1 MTLKEMKQKVLALI
15 EELNP
20 NSGLLTDDPDIATKI
35 NDVINQ
41 VIFELIR
48 MKKLPGYV
56 EMEVKEGDL
65 ITYDDIETAGKYAVY
80 QLCNVSGVKYEPKAQ
95 GTMLKIR
102 ESGTIEIEYYK
113 YPEPITTATKDNY
126 EFELPQ
132 DVLEIAPYGIA
143 GDLLK
148 SDISTNYG
156 AIYSQ
161 RYETML
167 QRLDPRY
174 LISTFTIDTK
184 NTIDFIED
192 NTAEI

>member
-1 MTLKEMKQKVLALI
+1 
-15 EELNP
+15 
-20 NSGLLTDDPDIATKI
+20 
-35 NDVINQ
+35 
-41 VIFELIR
+41 
-48 MKKLPGYV
+48 
-56 EMEVKEGDL
+56 MEVQEGDL
-65 ITYDDIETAGKYAVY
+65 ITYDDIEKAGKYAVY
-80 QLCNVSGVKYEPKAQ
+80 QLCNVCGVKYEPKAQ
-95 GTMLKIR
+95 GTILKIR
-102 ESGTIEIEYYK
+102 ETGTIEIEYYK
-113 YPEPITTATKDNY
+113 YPEPITTSTKDNY

-174 LISTFTIDTK
+174 LISTFTIDTE
-184 NTIDFIED
+184 NTIDYIED
-192 NTAEI
+192 STTDV

>member
-20 NSGLLTDDPDIATKI
+20 DSEYLTDDPDIATKI

-41 VIFELIR
+41 VIFELVR

-56 EMEVKEGDL
+56 EIEVEEGDL
-65 ITYDDIETAGKYAVY
+65 ITHDIIEKAGKYAVY
-80 QLCNVSGVKYEPKAQ
+80 QLSNICGVKYEVKAQ
-95 GTMLKIR
+95 GTVIKIL
-102 ESGTIEIEYYK
+102 EKGTVEIEYYK
-113 YPEPITTATKDNY
+113 YPESITSTTKDNY

-161 RYETML
+161 RYEQML

-174 LISTFTIDTK
+174 LISTYTIDCS
-184 NTIDFIED
+184 IEV
-192 NTAEI
+192 

>member
-1 MTLKEMKQKVLALI
+1 MNLKEMKQKVLGLI

-20 NSGLLTDDPDIATKI
+20 NSELLTDDPDIATKI

-56 EMEVKEGDL
+56 EMEVQEGDL
-65 ITYDDIETAGKYAVY
+65 ITYDDIEKAGKYAVY
-80 QLCNVSGVKYEPKAQ
+80 QLSNVSGVKYEPKAQ
-95 GTMLKIR
+95 GTILKIR
-102 ESGTIEIEYYK
+102 ETGTIEIEYYK
-113 YPEPITTATKDNY
+113 YPEAITTSTKDNY

-174 LISTFTIDTK
+174 LISTFTIDTV
-184 NTIDFIED
+184 NTIDFVED
-192 NTAEI
+192 TTTEI

>member
-20 NSGLLTDDPDIATKI
+20 QSDFLTDDPDIATKI

-41 VIFELIR
+41 VIFELVR

-65 ITYDDIETAGKYAVY
+65 ITYDDIEKAGKYAVY
-80 QLCNVSGVKYEPKAQ
+80 QLSNVRGVEYELKAQ

-102 ESGTIEIEYYK
+102 ESGTAEIEYYK
-113 YPEPITTATKDNY
+113 YPETITSTTKDNY

-132 DVLEIAPYGIA
+132 DILEIAPYGIA

-174 LISTFTIDTK
+174 LMGTFTIEYSVD
-184 NTIDFIED
+184 I
-192 NTAEI
+192 

>member
-1 MTLKEMKQKVLALI
+1 MTLKEMKQKVLGLI

-20 NSGLLTDDPDIATKI
+20 QSELLTDDPDIATKI

-41 VIFELIR
+41 VIFELVR

-65 ITYDDIETAGKYAVY
+65 ITYDDIEKAGKYAVY
-80 QLCNVSGVKYEPKAQ
+80 QLNNIRGVRHELKAQ
-95 GTMLKIR
+95 GTILKIL
-102 ESGTIEIEYYK
+102 EDGIAEIEYYK
-113 YPEPITTATKDNY
+113 YPETITTTTKDNY

-148 SDISTNYG
+148 SDISTGYG

-174 LISTFTIDTK
+174 LMGTFTIEYSVD
-184 NTIDFIED
+184 I
-192 NTAEI
+192 